1 MVLFFSRPHMK
12 TVPGQ
17 LRAKTV
23 KGAPCLAMS
32 ATATE
37 AEIEELKSNL
47 GLRPGNTI
55 VLRSDPVQTQHNYI
69 RVVRPANIYG
79 TFGSES
85 IDGSIK
91 PGLMQLM
98 NNIFF
103 DKYVEKM
110 EKGESVK
117 KSIWICRNED
127 DICDLYDGLCE
138 RLPDMASNP
147 LSCPFVMNHSGV
159 GPITAESI
167 RQRRGEINLYI
178 TTSVMLLGLDFK
190 DIDIIGMIRPLN
202 HCHYVVQAAGRGGRN
217 MGNGLRR
224 KVVFFL
230 LYNRSDIST
239 NVPGLSA
246 DMREFCET
254 KTCLKRFLRE
264 YFGFGSSSSCLA
276 SWCCS
281 NCGT

>member
-1 MVLFFSRPHMK
+1 MK
-12 TVPGQ
+12 TVPGM

-23 KGAPCLAMS
+23 KGAPCLAMT

-37 AEIEELKSNL
+37 AEIEELKSNM
-47 GLRPGNTI
+47 GLRQGNTI
-55 VLRSDPVQTQHNYI
+55 VLRADPIQTQHNYI
-69 RVVRPANIYG
+69 KVVRPPNIYS
-79 TFGSES
+79 TFGSENM
-85 IDGSIK
+85 DGSFK

-98 NNIFF
+98 NKLFF

-110 EKGESVK
+110 LNGETVK

-138 RLPDMASNP
+138 KLPDLASQP
-147 LSCPFVMNHSGV
+147 LKCPFVTNHSGV

-167 RQRRGEINLYI
+167 RNRRSEINLYI
-178 TTSVMLLGLDFK
+178 TTSVMLLGLDFS

-202 HCHYVVQAAGRGGRN
+202 HCHYLVQAAGRGGRN

-230 LYNRSDIST
+230 LYNRSDISS
-239 NVPGLSA
+239 NVPGLS
-246 DMREFCET
+246 DGMREFCET
-254 KTCLKRFLRE
+254 DRCLKNFLRE
-264 YFGFGSSSSCLA
+264 YFGFSASACSE

-281 NCGT
+281 NCKK